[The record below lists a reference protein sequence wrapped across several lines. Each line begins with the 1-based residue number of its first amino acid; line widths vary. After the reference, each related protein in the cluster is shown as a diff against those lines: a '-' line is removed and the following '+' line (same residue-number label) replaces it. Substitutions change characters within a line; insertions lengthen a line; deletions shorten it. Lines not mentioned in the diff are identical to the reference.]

1 MSVPAATL
9 AGRDRQGSNVLD
21 NVLTADVPLG
31 PFAGKPITVH
41 SATSKNAKFHATRS
55 CSMLRARE
63 VVTAEVPLN
72 AETTGRMCAQCGRWS
87 GWARSGTGLGIFL
100 RALGGVGLLYQLRTY
115 TEPDQ
120 DENWTDDEVRA
131 AAALLRSAPEADS
144 EDEEPGEEDAQARED
159 AEHLR
164 GRVRATWRGAAK
176 SLHLA
181 EAVLSLYD
189 WLGEWAEPALAAKR
203 QYLEVLRT
211 QAALFVPESGLLEA
225 AAVGS
230 LKKPELPS
238 EETAFAALGNRA
250 EVTKALESLWS
261 DWQHRASGSCD
272 PADER
277 WRVVYGITGRLRSNR
292 KGYDQLCSAVDE
304 LVVSWEGLARAAVEA
319 AGVERTRQVTVRL
332 AEAVD
337 DSSAGYERG
346 FLADLDEWCTG
357 VLVTYL
363 VDADWGRRA
372 LTLDVPRLV
381 VDRLLASRS
390 LFTECGLR
398 SPEHVESRKS
408 AVRLTPGVFDDTPV
422 FDRLP
427 IHADHLRALNA
438 APVRGDELCLGFS
451 PGAGTEVLPL
461 STLATRVAAGW
472 NGTVIARASDLPG
485 SVIEPWIEEIGPRP
499 TEGERIWPP
508 AVHDPY
514 DPRFGADLGHAD
526 GARMTAWLGYDD
538 RFKQYDLRCLAM
550 ARGAGDLR
558 TLDSGHDREGR
569 RRTVSSPVWHGL
581 LASAEYLDLQPFRA
595 PGTDRWRDGSGI
607 PLGVLADVQVY
618 TTDADPGWQRK
629 GHSPFCQHARERG
642 VQKDDDL
649 LRVADLLA
657 RSDFDWCSK
666 CHGYAI
672 RRFTD
677 TQLSYYRAAHQ
688 LHDIAEELRRDS
700 DKPLRTDGE
709 LLAERLTAL
718 TDWHPEGEDYW
729 NAPESWRWREIVREL
744 RTRLA
749 TRRQTS

>member
-1 MSVPAATL
+1 M
-9 AGRDRQGSNVLD
+9 LD
-21 NVLTADVPLG
+21 NALTADVPLG

-72 AETTGRMCAQCGRWS
+72 AETIRRMCAQCGRWS
-87 GWARSGTGLGIFL
+87 GWARPGTGLGIFL

-120 DENWTDDEVRA
+120 DEDWADDEVRA
-131 AAALLRSAPEADS
+131 AAALLRSTPGTDPED
-144 EDEEPGEEDAQARED
+144 EEDAQARED

-164 GRVRATWRGAAK
+164 GRVREAWSGAAR

-181 EAVLSLYD
+181 EAILSMYD
-189 WLGEWAEPALAAKR
+189 WLGEWAAPALAAKR
-203 QYLEVLRT
+203 QYLETLRT

-225 AAVGS
+225 AAAGS
-230 LKKPELPS
+230 LEKPELPS
-238 EETAFAALGNRA
+238 EEPAFAVLGNRA
-250 EVTKALESLWS
+250 EVAKALDSLWS
-261 DWQHRASGSCD
+261 DWHRRAPGGYG
-272 PADER
+272 PADVR
-277 WRVVYGITGRLRSNR
+277 WRVVFGITGRLRSNR
-292 KGYDQLCSAVDE
+292 KGYDQLCSAVEE
-304 LVVSWEGLARAAVEA
+304 LVASWEDLARAVADEA
-319 AGVERTRQVTVRL
+319 GAERTRQVTVRL
-332 AEAVD
+332 AETVD

-346 FLADLDEWCTG
+346 FLADLDEWSTG

-363 VDADWGRRA
+363 TDADWGHRT
-372 LTLDVPRLV
+372 LTLNVPLLV
-381 VDRLLASRS
+381 ADRLLTTRS

-398 SPEHVESRKS
+398 SPDHAEPPKP
-408 AVRLTPGVFDDTPV
+408 AVRLAPGVFDDTPV

-427 IHADHLRALNA
+427 LHAEHLRALNA
-438 APVRGDELCLGFS
+438 APARGDDLCLVFS
-451 PGAGTEVLPL
+451 PGAGPEVLPL
-461 STLATRVAAGW
+461 STLAARVAAGW
-472 NGTVIARASDLPG
+472 TGTVIARASDLPE

-499 TEGERIWPP
+499 TDGEPIWQP

-526 GARMTAWLGYDD
+526 GARMTAWLGYDE
-538 RFKQYDLRCLAM
+538 RFKEHDLRCLAM

-558 TLDSGHDREGR
+558 TLDSGRDREGR
-569 RRTVSSPVWHGL
+569 RRTVSTSVWHGL
-581 LASAEYLDLQPFRA
+581 LAGAEHLDLRPFRA

-607 PLGVLADVQVY
+607 PLGALADVQVY

-642 VQKDDDL
+642 VRRDDDL
-649 LRVADLLA
+649 LRIADLLA

-677 TQLSYYRAAHQ
+677 TQLSYYRAAHR
-688 LHDIAEELRRDS
+688 LHDIAEALRRDP
-700 DKPLRTDGE
+700 DKPFRTDGE

-718 TDWHPEGEDYW
+718 AGRQPEGEEYW
-729 NAPESWRWREIVREL
+729 NAPESWRRHEIVHEL

-749 TRRQTS
+749 TRRRTS

>member
-1 MSVPAATL
+1 M
-9 AGRDRQGSNVLD
+9 LD
-21 NVLTADVPLG
+21 NALTADVPLG
-31 PFAGKPITVH
+31 PFTGKPITVH
-41 SATSKNAKFHATRS
+41 SATGKNAKFHATRS
-55 CSMLRARE
+55 CSMLRTRKI
-63 VVTAEVPLN
+63 VTTEVPLN
-72 AETTGRMCAQCGRWS
+72 AETIRRMCAQCGRWS
-87 GWARSGTGLGIFL
+87 GWARPGTGLGIFL

-115 TEPDQ
+115 TGPDQ
-120 DENWTDDEVRA
+120 DEGWADDEVRT
-131 AAALLRSAPEADS
+131 AAALLRSAPEIDP
-144 EDEEPGEEDAQARED
+144 EDEEPDEKGAQAREN
-159 AEHLR
+159 AEYLR
-164 GRVRATWRGAAK
+164 DRVREAWSGAAK

-181 EAVLSLYD
+181 EAALSMYD
-189 WLGEWAEPALAAKR
+189 WLDEWAEPALAAKR
-203 QYLEVLRT
+203 QYVETLRT
-211 QAALFVPESGLLEA
+211 QAALFVPESGLVEA
-225 AAVGS
+225 AAVDS
-230 LKKPELPS
+230 LKKPELPADAP
-238 EETAFAALGNRA
+238 AFAALGNRT
-250 EVTKALESLWS
+250 EVAKALESLWS
-261 DWQHRASGSCD
+261 DWHRRAAGSCD

-277 WRVVYGITGRLRSNR
+277 RRVVYGITGRLRSNR
-292 KGYDQLCSAVDE
+292 KGYDRLCSAVDE
-304 LVVSWEGLARAAVEA
+304 LVASWEGLARAAAED
-319 AGVERTRQVTVRL
+319 AGAERTRQVTVRL
-332 AEAVD
+332 AETVD

-346 FLADLDEWCTG
+346 FLADLDEWSTG

-363 VDADWGRRA
+363 ADADWGRRT
-372 LTLDVPRLV
+372 LTLNVPLLV
-381 VDRLLASRS
+381 ADRLLASRS
-390 LFTECGLR
+390 SFAECGLR
-398 SPEHVESRKS
+398 RPDRAEPRKP
-408 AVRLTPGVFDDTPV
+408 AVRLASGVFDDTPV

-427 IHADHLRALNA
+427 IHPDHLRALNA
-438 APVRGDELCLGFS
+438 ASAGEDELCLVFS
-451 PGAGTEVLPL
+451 PGAGPEVLPL
-461 STLATRVAAGW
+461 STLGTRAAAGW
-472 NGTVIARASDLPG
+472 NGTVIALASDLPE
-485 SVIEPWIEEIGPRP
+485 SVIGPWIEEIGPRP
-499 TEGERIWPP
+499 TDGESIWPT

-526 GARMTAWLGYDD
+526 GARMTARLGYDD

-581 LASAEYLDLQPFRA
+581 LAGAEHLDLQPFRA

-642 VQKDDDL
+642 VEKDDDL

-688 LHDIAEELRRDS
+688 LHDITEELRRDP

-709 LLAERLTAL
+709 FLAERLTGLAG
-718 TDWHPEGEDYW
+718 WQPEGEDYW
-729 NAPESWRWREIVREL
+729 NAPESWRWHEIVREL

-749 TRRQTS
+749 TRRRTS